1 MQIKQKH
8 NTKQVCFS
16 SSLVSGAVVRG
27 GGMSDKFKDTV
38 AN

>member
-16 SSLVSGAVVRG
+16 SSLISEAVVRG
-27 GGMSDKFKDTV
+27 GGVGNQINSKIQ
-38 AN
+38 